1 MFAVASDDSIS
12 SPDSYA
18 HPSTTAMFA
27 ESKIGK
33 WHHFFARM
41 LLLPPPPSPHSPFF
55 PVRFYLFSINC
66 LVVCFFPH
74 PATTR
79 GRWVGRDGL
88 GIMRMTC
95 NSRWRLR
102 SSVRQWPKVTNEAG
116 MRWSLT
122 GQDEA
127 FKDERY
133 FLYAY

>member
-1 MFAVASDDSIS
+1 MIQSRSQILTSILARLQCSLRARLANDIIS
-12 SPDSYA
+12 SQECS
-18 HPSTTAMFA
+18 SC
-27 ESKIGK
+27 
-33 WHHFFARM
+33 
-41 LLLPPPPSPHSPFF
+41 LLPHPPTPHFF
-55 PVRFYLFSINC
+55 PVSFSLFSINC
-66 LVVCFFPH
+66 LVVCFFAH